1 MRHLS
6 ARYQAL
12 TGRAINFFG
21 RGTPKQVIRQAQLA
35 HEGVSFADQAF
46 FTRRAAG
53 CQSSIRLV
61 WEEDA
66 KARQADSSAT

>member
-35 HEGVSFADQAF
+35 HEGVS
-46 FTRRAAG
+46 
-53 CQSSIRLV
+53 LV
-61 WEEDA
+61 NTP
-66 KARQADSSAT
+66 DSPGGQQ